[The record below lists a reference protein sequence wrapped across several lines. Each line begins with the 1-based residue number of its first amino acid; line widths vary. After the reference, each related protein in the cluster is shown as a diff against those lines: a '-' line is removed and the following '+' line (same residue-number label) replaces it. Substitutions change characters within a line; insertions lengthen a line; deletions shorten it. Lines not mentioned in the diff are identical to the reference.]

1 MVSVLSYPFGD
12 RRVYGAHITF
22 GLPILPNGNVCMIY
36 EHHQGRFFDP
46 SRNVFFVVPRRIW
59 PFAQCPYGINAID
72 DVIPQPAR
80 SQTREQRRV
89 V

>member
-1 MVSVLSYPFGD
+1 
-12 RRVYGAHITF
+12 
-22 GLPILPNGNVCMIY
+22 MIY